1 MGQLSLRLDS
11 NSIKML
17 SVPVSR
23 NVDTLCY
30 YQFFSATYYIF
41 FAVCYEFVGDEGVVR
56 MKIVLYYRVASVYVF
71 EISSILVLYRS
82 AESMH
87 K

>member
-1 MGQLSLRLDS
+1 MLIRYVIISFFLRHIIYSL
-11 NSIKML
+11 
-17 SVPVSR
+17 
-23 NVDTLCY
+23 
-30 YQFFSATYYIF
+30 QFVMSLWATK
-41 FAVCYEFVGDEGVVR
+41 ELLR